1 MTTSQDKASL
11 TGKVI
16 LITGATFGIGKEA
29 ALALAKMG
37 AKVIIVGRD
46 PGRTAAT
53 VAALKADS
61 GNGQVDSLLGDLSQ
75 LSEVARV
82 AAAFKAKYQR
92 LDVLLNN
99 VGAVFTERSVTAE
112 GFEHTYALNHLSPF
126 ALTLQLLDVML
137 LSQPARIITTSSS
150 AHRQGHIDFDDLQAA
165 KRYNAFKC
173 YGASKLANILFTR
186 ALARRLRATKITAN
200 ALHPGVVA
208 TGFGHNNSGFLKL
221 AVSLAK
227 PFLLTPARGA
237 LTSVYLAS
245 SPAVATTSGLYF
257 AKCQPAKTSR
267 EAEDEVV
274 QERLWDISLKQT
286 KLEAVWRSLS
296 I

>member
-1 MTTSQDKASL
+1 MTASSDHTTL

-37 AKVIIVGRD
+37 AKVVIVGRD

-53 VAALKADS
+53 VAALKAAS
-61 GNGQVDSLLGDLSQ
+61 GNDHVDSLLGDLSL

-92 LDVLLNN
+92 LDMLLNN
-99 VGAVFTERSVTAE
+99 VGAVFTERGVTAE
-112 GFEHTYALNHLSPF
+112 GFEQTYALNHLSPF
-126 ALTLQLLDVML
+126 ALTLQLLNVML
-137 LSQPARIITTSSS
+137 GSQPARIINTSSS
-150 AHRQGHIDFDDLQAA
+150 AHRPGHIDFDDLQSA
-165 KRYNAFKC
+165 RHYNAFKS
-173 YGASKLANILFTR
+173 YGASKLANILFTQ
-186 ALARRLRATKITAN
+186 ALARRLRATKITVN

-208 TGFGHNNSGFLKL
+208 TGFGHNNSGLLKL

-237 LTSVYLAS
+237 LTSIYLAS
-245 SPAVATTSGLYF
+245 SPEVATTSGLYF
-257 AKCQPAKTSR
+257 AKCRPTKTSR
-267 EAEDEVV
+267 EAQDEVV

-286 KLEAVWRSLS
+286 KLEPVWRSLS